1 MGAGGAF
8 VEVGFSDLLQ
18 DVSSLDERQG
28 FRFSGD
34 GMLGEI
40 VHDAAATARIFD
52 LQLPSAPGQQVDE
65 VLTIDL
71 YHGAAQFGSHWH
83 PPEDVSYS

>member
-1 MGAGGAF
+1 
-8 VEVGFSDLLQ
+8 
-18 DVSSLDERQG
+18 
-28 FRFSGD
+28 
-34 GMLGEI
+34 MLGEI
-40 VHDAAATARIFD
+40 LHDAAATARIFD

-65 VLTIDL
+65 VLPIDL